1 MAIDSIRVYRAGDGA
16 AFERKINQM
25 GPDQVRQ
32 TAEPKVL
39 PGEEW
44 FDVESFRFNADRTM
58 DIAIPDGD
66 ELILYSTQ
74 PIIEV
79 TIPKEK

>member
-16 AFERKINQM
+16 VIERKINIASM
-25 GPDQVRQ
+25 DQVRQ
-32 TAEPKVL
+32 VEGPEVL
-39 PGEEW
+39 PMTDW
-44 FDVESFRFNADRTM
+44 HDAESFRFNEDKTM
-58 DIAIPDGD
+58 DVAIPDGD
-66 ELILYSTQ
+66 ELVLYTTQ